1 MIADDLLFTYRK
13 YPLMRAQDFVK
24 MLYQGE
30 YGGAHGNN
38 DDLAAADSLKK
49 EIKSMKPVSF
59 KEELVEDISA
69 NFARVNLRPFV
80 ASGKNVETLR
90 EMFVKSRAKSAS
102 RERLDRK
109 LEIFTEQCCVRK
121 IDLPYLTVKK
131 FVNEYKAADYPVEN
145 HSMTY
150 RLNYFPAYRVVR
162 RDFFGL
168 FDIIDS
174 INSLLKAQANLIVA
188 IDGMSGSGK
197 TYTAEKLKEYFDCNI
212 IHTDDFFLPSN
223 MRTPERLSKIG
234 GNIHFERLAPLLKS
248 IKKGD
253 APVFD
258 RYDCKTDSFEKAEMP
273 PKRLTIVEGCYSLHQ
288 SLINSYDG
296 AALFKVNG
304 DVQLK
309 RILDRSGA
317 EMLKRYREEWIPM
330 ENRYFEAVNLAQLP
344 VKVIDTSDRKIL
356 KTDF

>member
-1 MIADDLLFTYRK
+1 
-13 YPLMRAQDFVK
+13 
-24 MLYQGE
+24 
-30 YGGAHGNN
+30 
-38 DDLAAADSLKK
+38 
-49 EIKSMKPVSF
+49 
-59 KEELVEDISA
+59 
-69 NFARVNLRPFV
+69 
-80 ASGKNVETLR
+80 
-90 EMFVKSRAKSAS
+90 
-102 RERLDRK
+102 
-109 LEIFTEQCCVRK
+109 
-121 IDLPYLTVKK
+121 
-131 FVNEYKAADYPVEN
+131 
-145 HSMTY
+145 
-150 RLNYFPAYRVVR
+150 
-162 RDFFGL
+162 
-168 FDIIDS
+168 
-174 INSLLKAQANLIVA
+174 
-188 IDGMSGSGK
+188 
-197 TYTAEKLKEYFDCNI
+197 
-212 IHTDDFFLPSN
+212 

-248 IKKGD
+248 IKKGG